1 MASGEVR
8 VDPEPLKEFTRDV
21 FIRLGVPPEDRV
33 YQDRARNGI
42 PLPEGTIEN
51 LRYVAN
57 RLEVDLSS
65 LN

>member
-1 MASGEVR
+1 MDGVIEGLKSLPKADGVDEIFVPGE
-8 VDPEPLKEFTRDV
+8 
-21 FIRLGVPPEDRV
+21 PEDRV
-33 YQDRARNGI
+33 YQDRIKNGI

-57 RLEVDLSS
+57 RLEVDLSF